1 MLAKII
7 IFIVMLLILVALA
20 SGLVGLVKQK
30 DGSKKTVKSL
40 TVRVILSISL
50 FVFLFLAFKF
60 QWIAP
65 HDL

>member
-7 IFIVMLLILVALA
+7 IFFVMFLILIALG
-20 SGLVGLVKQK
+20 SGLLGLIKNTK
-30 DGSKKTVKSL
+30 DSKRTVKSL
-40 TVRVILSISL
+40 TIRVVLSVSL
-50 FVFLFLAFKF
+50 FLFLFVAFKL